1 MLHGNKGIN
10 QERNIQDSQ
19 KTGNTGGNQ
28 RGIQDDGE
36 ANSDDY
42 HRQNAEGN
50 YFKLD

>member
-1 MLHGNKGIN
+1 MLHRNKGIN

-19 KTGNTGGNQ
+19 KTGNTGSSQ

-42 HRQNAEGN
+42 HRRTAEGN
-50 YFKLD
+50 NSKLE